1 MKKSL
6 QLNNQ
11 LKSDLMNNNW
21 KEGQRFY
28 SENQLCQKYGLSRQT
43 VRQALSALTD
53 EGLLVSRKGSG
64 TFVTA
69 EAVNRRFSRTR
80 TIGILVTYLSDYIF
94 PIIIKELERIFTAE
108 GYYVYLASTRNSVA
122 QERKLL
128 EAMLEKNVDGII
140 LEPTKSALPNPN
152 RDLYSQ
158 LLKSNYP
165 LITINSA
172 YPDLPFPQVA
182 LDDDQA
188 GFIAAQYLLQSGHR
202 QIGGLFKSDDMQGHL
217 RYRGFQ
223 RALLQAG
230 AAFADKQIYWYTTED
245 LPDLDIGGDQILR
258 RLSGCS
264 AVVTYN
270 DQIAI
275 RLIDLLQQHGLRV
288 PEDLSI
294 ISIDDSRLA
303 SVSSVP
309 LTSVRNPSSEV
320 GKVAARNLLRLINGQ
335 NFDAGQSFAP
345 QLVVRKSVC
354 PPPLQAPGQALTGLG
369 EAAAGPHPAAT

>member
-11 LKSDLMNNNW
+11 LKNDLMNNNW

-43 VRQALSALTD
+43 VRQALSALTE

-128 EAMLEKNVDGII
+128 EAMLDKNVDGII

-152 RDLYSQ
+152 HDLYSQ
-158 LLKSNYP
+158 LLKRNYP

-172 YPDLPFPQVA
+172 YPDLPFPQVS

-188 GFIAAQYLLQSGHR
+188 GFIAAQYLLQCGHK

-223 RALLQAG
+223 RALLQSG
-230 AAFADKQIYWYTTED
+230 AAFADEQIYWYTTED
-245 LPDLDIGGDQILR
+245 LADLDIGGDQILR
-258 RLSGCS
+258 RLSDCS

-275 RLIDLLQQHGLRV
+275 RLIDLFQQHGIRV
-288 PEDLSI
+288 PQDVSI
-294 ISIDDSRLA
+294 VSIDDSRLA

-354 PPPLQAPGQALTGLG
+354 QPSLPFPGQTLTGIS
-369 EAAAGPHPAAT
+369 